1 MQIESLRPSAGDS
14 LIDNVADWLMAQALV
29 PEAGLEE
36 LVSGCC
42 TRLAAAGIPLWRGQ
56 VAFRTLHPLFEAMAH
71 TWRRDTGIKTVGFE
85 HRPDGAPDGFR
96 ESAYYYMIEN
106 RVPFLR
112 RRLTGEEA
120 MLDFPMLEEFR
131 DQGATDYLGYV
142 VAFNEA
148 GTDGIVGSWST
159 DRSSGFSERDIRSL
173 MRIQSRLAVACKVT
187 IKEQIAENIVTTY
200 LGRNTGRRV
209 LAGHIKRG
217 DRETI
222 HAVIWYSDLRSS
234 TRLAHSL
241 APDDYLAALNSYF
254 ECTAGAVM
262 EAGGEVL
269 LLIGDAVLAIF
280 PIGDGGATEAEAC
293 AAAVDAARASESRV
307 ERLNRERAAALDFGI
322 DLHVGDVMYGN
333 IGVPDRLQF
342 TVVGQAANEVA
353 RLQNLNKS
361 LRRRVLATGQFA
373 QNLDIPWEP
382 MGTHELLGVGAPL
395 EVFALPEAAASTD
408 TTRVA

>member
-1 MQIESLRPSAGDS
+1 MR
-14 LIDNVADWLMAQALV
+14 
-29 PEAGLEE
+29 EAGLEE
-36 LVSGCC
+36 LVAGCC
-42 TRLAAAGIPLWRGQ
+42 TRLAAAGIPLWRGH
-56 VAFRTLHPLFEAMAH
+56 VSFRTLHPLFEAMAY
-71 TWRRDTGIKTVGFE
+71 TWRRDSGIKTVGYA
-85 HRPDGAPDGFR
+85 HLQGDAPDDFR
-96 ESAYYYMIEN
+96 QSPHYYMIEN

-120 MLDFPMLEEFR
+120 VLDFPVLEEFR
-131 DQGATDYLGYV
+131 DDGATDYLAYL

-148 GTDGIVGSWST
+148 GTDGITGSWTT
-159 DRSSGFSERDIRSL
+159 DRPSGFSERDIRSL

-209 LAGHIKRG
+209 LTGHIKRG

-222 HAVIWYSDLRSS
+222 HAVIWYSDLRGS

-241 APDDYLAALNSYF
+241 APDDFLAALNSYF

-293 AAAVDAARASESRV
+293 AAAVDAARASESRL

-353 RLQNLNKS
+353 RLQKLNKS

>member
-1 MQIESLRPSAGDS
+1 MQSESLRPSASDS

-36 LVSGCC
+36 LVAGCC
-42 TRLAAAGIPLWRGQ
+42 TRLAAAGIPLWRGN
-56 VAFRTLHPLFEAMAH
+56 VSFRTLHPLFEAMSH
-71 TWRRDTGIKTVGFE
+71 TWRRDSGIKTVGFE
-85 HRPDGAPDGFR
+85 HRPGDAPNPLRQSPHF
-96 ESAYYYMIEN
+96 YMIEN
-106 RVPFLR
+106 RIPFLR

-120 MLDFPMLEEFR
+120 MLDFPVLEEFR
-131 DQGATDYLGYV
+131 DEGATDYLAYL

-148 GTDGIVGSWST
+148 GTDGIIGSWTT
-159 DRSSGFSERDIRSL
+159 DRPSGFSERDIRSL

-209 LAGHIKRG
+209 LSGHIMRG

-222 HAVIWYSDLRSS
+222 HAVIWYSDLRGS

-293 AAAVDAARASESRV
+293 AAAVDAARASESRL

-353 RLQNLNKS
+353 RLQKLNKS

-395 EVFALPEAAASTD
+395 EVFALLEAAASTD